1 AKRLAVKGL
10 LDDDDVAAVKAETEA
25 IISEARTTL
34 EELDQAG
41 RVEVVPFT
49 GTVADRFA
57 ELVDGLSDEEVPVEL
72 RKALLRDFGITRIY
86 VDNPSFR
93 VELL

>member
-1 AKRLAVKGL
+1 M
-10 LDDDDVAAVKAETEA
+10 
-25 IISEARTTL
+25 
-34 EELDQAG
+34 
-41 RVEVVPFT
+41 VPFT

-72 RKALLRDFGITRIY
+72 RRALLRDFGITRIY
-86 VDNPSFR
+86 VDNPGVR

>member
-1 AKRLAVKGL
+1 M
-10 LDDDDVAAVKAETEA
+10 AAVKAETAA
-25 IISEARTTL
+25 IISEARTML
-34 EELDQAG
+34 EELELAG

-86 VDNPSFR
+86 VDTPSVR